1 MLFKTYHKS
10 HLKFIDNMHRTTQ
23 PRNPKTNLKQKIK
36 NKNFKNRRQYA
47 QNYTTQKPQKLTL
60 NKK

>member
-23 PRNPKTNLKQKIK
+23 SKNPKTNLKQK
-36 NKNFKNRRQYA
+36 
-47 QNYTTQKPQKLTL
+47 
-60 NKK
+60 NKKQKF

>member
-47 QNYTTQKPQKLTL
+47 QNYTTQKPQ
-60 NKK
+60 N